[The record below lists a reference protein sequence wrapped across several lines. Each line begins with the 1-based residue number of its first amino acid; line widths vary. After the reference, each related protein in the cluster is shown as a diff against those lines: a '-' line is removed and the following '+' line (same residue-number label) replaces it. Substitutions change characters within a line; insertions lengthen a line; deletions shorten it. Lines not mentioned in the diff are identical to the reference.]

1 MAGEIYR
8 GQSAISNIYRGNV
21 EVNNVYRGQTQIWP
35 SGVAPF
41 NFTFDKKVT
50 NIGSAGSLDPNVGS
64 SLIRNS
70 AITFNSTTGT
80 FWLHA
85 SGGGTS
91 TYHFEYNYAGS
102 GTNTFRGITNPD
114 RSNRGIA
121 WNGTYYVETIFATTP
136 GNSKFNPT
144 RLGTYEYDSANVEMD
159 LVGSEASGPSDDLRQ
174 IAYSPKKNQYYV
186 ADPNNSVIRV
196 LDASF
201 SQVTTINTSAI
212 GNEVGV
218 AISDTFDKIFVVNRN
233 ADGAGNNYIKVY
245 NLDTYTEETPLTI
258 LGSDMGSYFRL
269 GGMAVDDV
277 NRRLV
282 ILHNNSPSGATQ
294 NASEGWFWTF

>member
-1 MAGEIYR
+1 MLSYGAFTSLQYPAET
-8 GQSAISNIYRGNV
+8 AI
-21 EVNNVYRGQTQIWP
+21 
-35 SGVAPF
+35 APF

-64 SLIRNS
+64 SGVRNG
-70 AITFNSTTGT
+70 AITYNPTTGT

-85 SGGGTS
+85 QGGGTD
-91 TYHFEYNYAGS
+91 TYHFEYDYAGS
-102 GTNTFRGITNPD
+102 GTNTFRGITD
-114 RSNRGIA
+114 DGRSNRGIA
-121 WNGTYYVETIFATTP
+121 WNGTNYVETIFASVP
-136 GNSKFNPT
+136 VNSKYNPT
-144 RLGTYEYDSANVEMD
+144 IIGKYEYDSTNNEMD
-159 LVGSEASGPSDDLRQ
+159 QVGSDINGPSDDLRQ

-186 ADPNNSVIRV
+186 CVPADSVIRV
-196 LDASF
+196 LNASF

-218 AISDTFDKIFVVNRN
+218 AVSDTFDKIFVVNRD
-233 ADGAGNNYIKVY
+233 ADGSGNNYIKVY
-245 NLDTYTEETPLTI
+245 NLDTYAEETQLTI

-282 ILHNNSPSGATQ
+282 ILHNNNATGDTQ

>member
-64 SLIRNS
+64 SGIRNS
-70 AITFNSTTGT
+70 AATYNSTTGT
-80 FWLHA
+80 FWVHA
-85 SGGGTS
+85 SGGGTD

-102 GTNTFRGITNPD
+102 GTNTFRGTTD
-114 RSNRGIA
+114 DERSNRGIA
-121 WNGTYYVETIFATTP
+121 WDGTNYVETIFATVP
-136 GNSKFNPT
+136 ANAKYNPT
-144 RLGTYEYDSANVEMD
+144 RIGKYEYDSTNNEMD
-159 LVGSEASGPSDDLRQ
+159 QVGSDVNGPSDDLRQ
-174 IAYSPKKNQYYV
+174 IGYSPKKNQYYV
-186 ADPNNSVIRV
+186 CVPADSVIRV
-196 LDASF
+196 LDSSF
-201 SQVTTINTSAI
+201 SQVGTINTSAI

-233 ADGAGNNYIKVY
+233 ADVNGNNYIKVY
-245 NLDTYTEETPLTI
+245 DLNTGSETDELTI

-269 GGMAVDDV
+269 GGMAIDDV
-277 NRRLV
+277 NRRLL
-282 ILHNNSPSGATQ
+282 ILHNNAGSGATV
-294 NASEGWFWTF
+294 NLSEGWFWTF